1 MVDAAAGAIP
11 GPLNMAAENGR
22 DETAARAHTRRY
34 VAAQLTFWTVYALF
48 NTLFIV
54 LFAPPKPLYFLIT
67 LLLAIYLGL
76 TSHGLRALYKPRRN
90 WSLGR
95 ISLHLLWLLPL
106 AAIAVQS
113 LLALS
118 IRALLSAFPLLAEG
132 TQQTSGSMFVAY
144 TLNTAFVLAAWTVVY
159 LLVEQLRR
167 RRATE
172 LAYWRSQAQ
181 LHEAE
186 LQFLR
191 SQINSHFL
199 FNALNNLRALIRED
213 PEQAR
218 ERLTQLAVLLRAI
231 LQAETRERVPLA
243 EELSLVDG
251 YLALESLQFES
262 RLQIR
267 RDIDERARQVDVPPL
282 LLQTL
287 VENAVR
293 HGIARR
299 PAGGCIEIAVHRDAD
314 HIRIQ
319 IRNPLPQIAAS
330 SDGTVSEGHGIGLKN
345 ARARLQKLF
354 GARARLE
361 LRQEHDSMLAELQ
374 LPA

>member
-1 MVDAAAGAIP
+1 
-11 GPLNMAAENGR
+11 MAVTHGQEHL
-22 DETAARAHTRRY
+22 AARAHTRRY
-34 VAAQLTFWTVYALF
+34 LAAQLAFWALYALF

-54 LFAPPKPLYFLIT
+54 LFAPPQPLYFLIT
-67 LLLAIYLGL
+67 LLLAVYLGF
-76 TSHGLRALYKPRRN
+76 TSHGLRALYKPRRD
-90 WSLGR
+90 WTLPR
-95 ISLHLLWLLPL
+95 ISLHLFWLLPL
-106 AAIAVQS
+106 AALAVQT

-118 IRALLSAFPLLAEG
+118 IRVLLTVFPPLAEG

-144 TLNTAFVLAAWTVVY
+144 TLNTTFVLAAWTVVY

-243 EELSLVDG
+243 EELNLVDG

-299 PAGGCIEIAVHRDAD
+299 PAGGCIDIRVRREAD
-314 HIRIQ
+314 CVRIG
-319 IRNPLPQIAAS
+319 IRNPLPQSAA
-330 SDGTVSEGHGIGLKN
+330 GSEGHGIGLKN

-354 GARARLE
+354 GDTARLE
-361 LRQEHDSMLAELQ
+361 LRQDGDSMLAELQ
-374 LPA
+374 LPV